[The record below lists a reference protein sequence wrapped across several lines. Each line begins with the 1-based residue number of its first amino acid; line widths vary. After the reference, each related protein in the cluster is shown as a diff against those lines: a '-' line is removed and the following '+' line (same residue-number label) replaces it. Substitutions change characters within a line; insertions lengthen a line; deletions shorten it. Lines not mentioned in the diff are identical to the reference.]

1 MVKMHFSPTQ
11 DKHPVAWK
19 DETNHKSST
28 QINTL
33 TSFQLKERIDLD
45 RLKRIIRTAGGRQ
58 DFNGDDD
65 KVAHEADMKKLRAL
79 KNQASKTGRYVVHY
93 TLRPCGRF
101 YPGAVELPRVGLASL
116 PRKYRK
122 PLCCDFDTDVDIE
135 NAHPTFLKR
144 ILEHENISFPL
155 LGEYVTNR
163 AEFLTDATPKETW
176 LALLYGGRPRPG
188 SGERAREFSVQANS
202 ALEQLFARPAFQTYH
217 DRGKEKKRKREDDMH
232 GASGPLHTA
241 FAYLMYDCERE
252 CVALAMQKLE
262 DKPYKH
268 KISAVIHDGFHIAS
282 LHVPDEHLRAAEKHV
297 KAESGYNFAI
307 KLVKKDLT
315 NFDMSILGP
324 DNSLLGG
331 DAGNALRWLD
341 HMRGQ
346 GHEFLRSGKDVYWYH
361 PDQGIYGK
369 DWGSWNG
376 FATNCPCLDEEY
388 TVSTACQRAMREQI
402 FANVESVTSGEFHQ
416 RVFDSTH
423 RRLAFQNGVYDF
435 EKGELVDFSPDY
447 LFDRKANVDYNPNLI
462 ELEKEVRQ
470 KLFVDIVGE
479 EVGEYFIKLLARG
492 LAGEYED
499 KAFVVLVGLGNSGL
513 GTLTSALTRA
523 FGPYVRNFN
532 ACSLQTASGGG
543 DAAKAQS
550 WMCDLK
556 SPVRFAICN
565 ETPTDIVLSGDRIKT
580 FSGGGD
586 TITARQNHQDEYEFW
601 LQCLPM
607 IFANDIKYSGDKQT
621 ANRMKFFDA
630 LWSYLDG
637 ENYEKQKHEPEV
649 KPVDPNMKGW
659 MKRGDVQAAFA
670 SLLIKAYAS
679 TKPVAPD
686 AVKRSIAEW
695 AETDDLCD
703 RLNAL
708 FEKTDDEEDFLSF
721 PKIQFKVQQDGCT
734 LSKTLVGR
742 ALTKLGFV
750 SKPKKVSGRTVA
762 DRRFI
767 KERSQ
772 DE

>member
-1 MVKMHFSPTQ
+1 MVKMHLSTPQ
-11 DKHPVAWK
+11 AKHPVAWK

-45 RLKRIIRTAGGRQ
+45 RLKRITRTAGGRQ
-58 DFNGDDD
+58 DDDD
-65 KVAHEADMKKLRAL
+65 KAAHEADMKKLQAL
-79 KNQASKTGRYVVHY
+79 KQQASKTGRYVVPY
-93 TLRPCGRF
+93 TLHTCGRYF
-101 YPGAVELPRVGLASL
+101 PGTEELPRVGLASL

-144 ILEHENISFPL
+144 ILEHEGISFPL

-176 LALLYGGRPRPG
+176 LNLLYGGKPRQG

-202 ALEQLFARPAFQTYH
+202 ALEELFARPAFQTYH
-217 DRGKEKKRKREDDMH
+217 DRGKEKKRKREDSMH
-232 GASGPLHTA
+232 SASGPLHTA
-241 FAYLMYDCERE
+241 FAYLMFECERE
-252 CVALAMQKLE
+252 CVALAMQRLT

-297 KAESGYNFAI
+297 KAESRYNFEI

-315 NFDMSILGP
+315 NFDMSVLGP
-324 DNSLLGG
+324 DNSMLGG
-331 DAGNALRWLD
+331 DAGNALRWLGY
-341 HMRGQ
+341 MRAQ
-346 GHEFLRSGKDVYWYH
+346 GHEFLRSGKDVYWYR

-369 DWGSWNG
+369 DWGSWLP
-376 FATNCPCLDEEY
+376 FAQQCPCIDEEY
-388 TVSTACQRAMREQI
+388 QVSTRCQKMMREQI
-402 FANVESVTSGEFHQ
+402 FGHVESATSGEFHR

-423 RRLAFQNGVYDF
+423 RRIAFRNGVYDF

-447 LFDRKANVDYNPNLI
+447 LFDRKANVDYNPNLV
-462 ELEKEVRQ
+462 ELEKEVYQ

-513 GTLTSALTRA
+513 GTLTSALSRT
-523 FGPYVRNFN
+523 FGPYVKNFN
-532 ACSLQTASGGG
+532 ACALKAIEAS

-550 WMCDLK
+550 WMCDLR
-556 SPVRFAICN
+556 SPVRFAIAN
-565 ETPTDIVLSGDRIKT
+565 ETPDGTTLSGDRIKT

-607 IFANDIKYSGDKQT
+607 IFANDIKYKGDAQT
-621 ANRMKFFDA
+621 VARMKFIDA
-630 LWSYLDG
+630 LYRYLDG
-637 ENYEKQKHEPEV
+637 ENYENEKGQPEV
-649 KPVDPNMKGW
+649 RKADPKLKGW
-659 MKRGDVQAAFA
+659 LSREDVQTAFA
-670 SLLIKAYAS
+670 SLLVKAYEA

-686 AVKRSIAEW
+686 AVRKSIAEW
-695 AETDDLCD
+695 AENDDLGD
-703 RLNAL
+703 RLESL
-708 FEKTDDEEDFLSF
+708 FEKTNDPEDFLSF
-721 PKIQFKVQQDGCT
+721 TKIQSKVQQDGCT
-734 LSKTLVGR
+734 ASKTIIGR
-742 ALTKLGFV
+742 ALTKLGFEAV
-750 SKPKKVSGRTVA
+750 SKKISGRTVSG
-762 DRRFI
+762 RKFI
-767 KERSQ
+767 KER
-772 DE
+772 EEAF

>member
-1 MVKMHFSPTQ
+1 MHITTSQ
-11 DKHPVAWK
+11 DKSPAVVWK
-19 DETNHKSST
+19 DERNT
-28 QINTL
+28 QRRWNTIK
-33 TSFQLKERIDLD
+33 TFQLKERIDLD
-45 RLKRIIRTAGGRQ
+45 RLKRIIRTASMRTE
-58 DFNGDDD
+58 FKDD
-65 KVAHEADMKKLRAL
+65 KAKAAHEADIKMLHVL
-79 KNQASKTGRYVVHY
+79 KQQASKTGRYVVPY
-93 TLRPCGRF
+93 TLHTCGRYF
-101 YPGAVELPRVGLASL
+101 PGTAELPRVGLASL

-122 PLCCDFDTDVDIE
+122 PLCGEFDTDVDIE

-163 AEFLTDATPKETW
+163 TEFCTDATPKETW
-176 LALLYGGRPRPG
+176 LALLYGGKPRPG
-188 SGERAREFSVQANS
+188 SGGRVNAFSQQAHS
-202 ALEQLFARPAFQTYH
+202 ALEELFARPAFQTYH
-217 DRGKEKKRKREDDMH
+217 DQGKQKCQQKDLY
-232 GASGPLHTA
+232 GACDPLHSA
-241 FAYLMYDCERE
+241 FAYLMFECERE
-252 CVALAMQKLE
+252 CVALAMQKLT

-268 KISAVIHDGFHIAS
+268 KISAVIHDGFHIAN

-297 KAESGYNFAI
+297 KAESRYNFEI

-315 NFDMSILGP
+315 NFDASVLGTE
-324 DNSLLGG
+324 DSSLLGG

-341 HMRGQ
+341 YMRAQ
-346 GHEFLRSGKDVYWYH
+346 GHEFLRSGKDVHWYH
-361 PDQGIYGK
+361 PGQGIYGK
-369 DWGSWNG
+369 DWGSWNT

-388 TVSTACQRAMREQI
+388 QVSTGNQKMMREQI
-402 FANVESVTSGEFHQ
+402 FANVESATSGEFHR

-435 EKGELVDFSPDY
+435 EKGELVDFSPNY
-447 LFDRKANVDYNPNLI
+447 LFDRKANVDYNPNLV

-470 KLFVDIVGE
+470 KLFVDIVRD

-607 IFANDIKYSGDKQT
+607 IFANDIKYKGDAQT
-621 ANRMKFFDA
+621 VARMKFIDA
-630 LWSYLDG
+630 LYRYLDG
-637 ENYEKQKHEPEV
+637 ENYENEKGQPEV
-649 KPVDPNMKGW
+649 RKADPKLKGW
-659 MKRGDVQAAFA
+659 LSREDVQTAFA
-670 SLLIKAYAS
+670 SLLLKAYEA

-686 AVKRSIAEW
+686 AVRKSIAEW
-695 AETDDLCD
+695 AESDDLCD

-708 FEKTDDEEDFLSF
+708 FEKTNDPEDFLSF
-721 PKIQFKVQQDGCT
+721 AKIQFKVQQDGCT
-734 LSKTLVGR
+734 VSKTLIGR
-742 ALTKLGFV
+742 ALTKLGFEA
-750 SKPKKVSGRTVA
+750 KPKKNSGRTVVG
-762 DRRFI
+762 RTCI
-767 KERSQ
+767 KERG
-772 DE
+772 EEE